1 MNIKISIVIPVYNAE
16 KYLEDCVE
24 SLINQKLK
32 ECEFIFVNDG
42 SIDNSSKIINH
53 YKSTDD
59 RIIYIEQE
67 NKGVSE
73 ARNKGMEIARG
84 KYIGFV
90 DADDYIETDMFE
102 KLYNN
107 ILIDDIDVIISNFK
121 EEIDG
126 FKNIIQYPFNKNMI
140 LDKMYIQNTIMPF
153 FIEDDSLNSVC
164 NKLYKLS
171 LIKKNKVKFPK
182 EVALGE
188 DGLFNMKVFSMS
200 NKIKYIDYCGYNY
213 RDVEGS
219 ATRNLVEKDYFKR
232 ALDVYKFNI
241 LDYCNLKLNNDD
253 IDIKKSKKFIESVM
267 SYIYIYLKPNQ
278 GISFK
283 NAIKY
288 INKMIRN
295 QYVQDSLKVYKN
307 NFDVSG
313 RYEKLILY
321 GIEKKSIIILF
332 MACTYSRLRNS

>member
-1 MNIKISIVIPVYNAE
+1 MNIKVSIVIPVYNGE
-16 KYLEDCVE
+16 KYLTDCIE

-32 ECEFIFVNDG
+32 ECEFIFINDG

-53 YKSTDD
+53 YRSIDD

-73 ARNKGMEIARG
+73 ARNKGIEIARG
-84 KYIGFV
+84 EYVGFV
-90 DADDYIETDMFE
+90 DADDYIEPDMFD
-102 KLYNN
+102 KLYNEM
-107 ILIDDIDVIISNFK
+107 LIDDIDIIISNFE

-126 FKNIIQYPFNKNMI
+126 FKNIIQYPFDKNII

-153 FIEDDSLNSVC
+153 FIENDSLNSVC

-171 LIKKNKVKFPK
+171 LIKENKIKFPK
-182 EVALGE
+182 GVALGE
-188 DGLFNMKVFSMS
+188 DGLFNMKLFSNS
-200 NKIKYIDYCGYNY
+200 NEIKYIDYCGYIY
-213 RDVEGS
+213 REVKGS

-232 ALDVYKFNI
+232 SLDTYKFNI
-241 LDYCNLKLNNDD
+241 LDYCNLKLTEDEIN
-253 IDIKKSKKFIESVM
+253 IRKSKKFIESIM
-267 SYIYIYLKPNQ
+267 SYVYIYLKPNQ
-278 GISFK
+278 GIRFK

-295 QYVQDSLKVYKN
+295 QEVQESLEVYKN

-321 GIEKKSIIILF
+321 GIEKKSTIILF